1 MNLVVESLRK
11 MRNLGNYRV
20 GYSLTLWELS
30 NEVGTKPLFQLV
42 LKNRGTN
49 RYAPSLQIKSKE
61 NQFVL
66 VTSTRTKKGG
76 ERERNSD
83 KVEEVFL

>member
-61 NQFVL
+61 NKFVL
-66 VTSTRTKKGG
+66 VTSTRTKKKGG
-76 ERERNSD
+76 ERNSD
-83 KVEEVFL
+83 EVEEVFL